1 MSQHRS
7 EEDEFKQLAAGFLE
21 RKITRRRF
29 LRRAAQLGF
38 SAALLSR
45 MVPVSLAANDDLVD
59 SSPLAPNESP
69 ITKERIEYLKS
80 KPYKDT
86 TINVMVLRSAVGDCV
101 EYHAPRWEEET
112 GAHINIT
119 KVPIDTLH
127 QQIFEDLTTGRGEY
141 DAYQTAA
148 WFYGDFFTADEP
160 YVTEITPFLRD
171 LKFPYWDPDQFLPAM
186 KRLYTWQGKL
196 YGVLFDADAQIL
208 YYRKDVLGNADYQ
221 EKFKSKLAYE
231 LPNPPQNMKEMH
243 DVASFFTGWDWNGD
257 GKDDWGISLHAKV
270 NEQGFFHFLT
280 LAAPYVVSQNN
291 KYFYFNPDDMKPLI
305 NSEGH
310 LRALE
315 DYVRFLANG
324 PKEQINWTLPEGWN
338 PFLTGH
344 AVMEATW
351 GDLPTLA
358 QDRARSSVQG
368 RVGATIIPG
377 TTEAFNP
384 LAGQWEKYPLN
395 VVGNTNGG
403 SWHCVISRLS
413 KRKEATYDF
422 LAFMANKKNAFFNS
436 ANGWTGVQPGMKYE
450 YFPPVGTA
458 TFNEWAKEGW
468 DKGDA
473 TAFLD
478 AYYKNLVLPEQQIY
492 LRIPGAAEYWH
503 ELDVRVSS
511 VLAGGTKPKA
521 ALDDIYQ
528 TWEQI
533 TEHYGRENQ
542 KKLYAES
549 YAASRTT

>member
-1 MSQHRS
+1 MAQNKS
-7 EEDEFKQLAAGFLE
+7 EEEFNELVTAFFHG
-21 RKITRRRF
+21 RMTRRRF
-29 LRRAAQLGF
+29 IHRAAQLGL
-38 SAALLSR
+38 SAALVSR
-45 MVPVSLAANDDLVD
+45 IVPASFAADDFLE
-59 SSPLAPNESP
+59 SSPVAPNESP
-69 ITKERIEYLKS
+69 ITRERVDYLKS
-80 KPYKDT
+80 KPYKNT

-112 GAHINIT
+112 GAHVNIT
-119 KVPIDTLH
+119 KIPIDTLH
-127 QQIFEDLTTGRGEY
+127 QEIFSDLKGPGQY

-148 WFYGDFFTADEP
+148 WYYGDFFTSEEP
-160 YVTEITPFLRD
+160 AIVEIAPFLQD
-171 LKFPYWDPDQFLPAM
+171 PKFPYWDPAQFLPAM

-221 EKFKSKLAYE
+221 EKFKSKLGYD
-231 LPNPPQNMKEMH
+231 LPNPPKTMKEMH

-257 GKDDWGISLHAKV
+257 GKEDFGISLHAKV

-280 LAAPYVVSQNN
+280 LAAPYVVSPNN

-315 DYVRFLANG
+315 DYVKFLANG
-324 PKEQINWTLPEGWN
+324 PKEQIGWTLPEGWK
-338 PFLTGH
+338 PFLSGH

-358 QDRARSSVQG
+358 QDRAVSSVQG
-368 RVGATIIPG
+368 RVGATVIPG

-384 LAGQWEKYPLN
+384 LTGQWEKYPLN

-403 SWHCVISRLS
+403 TWHCVISRLS
-413 KRKEATYDF
+413 KKKEATYDF

-436 ANGWTGVQPGMKYE
+436 TNGWTGVQPAMKYE
-450 YFPPVGTA
+450 YFPPVGSGSVV
-458 TFNEWAKEGW
+458 EWENQGW

-473 TAFLD
+473 LVYLQ
-478 AYYKNLVLPEQQIY
+478 AYYQNLVLPEQEIY

-511 VLAGGTKPKA
+511 VLAGKAAPKA
-521 ALDDIYQ
+521 ALDELSQ
-528 TWEQI
+528 VWEQI
-533 TEHYGRENQ
+533 TDGHSRENQ

-549 YAASRTT
+549 YVS

>member
-1 MSQHRS
+1 MAHNNP
-7 EEDEFKQLAAGFLE
+7 EEEFNELVTAFFQG
-21 RKITRRRF
+21 RMTRRRF
-29 LRRAAQLGF
+29 IYRAAQLGF
-38 SAALLSR
+38 SAALVSR
-45 MVPVSLAANDDLVD
+45 IVSASFAASDNLLE
-59 SSPLAPNESP
+59 SSPVASNESP
-69 ITKERIEYLKS
+69 ITRERIEYLKS
-80 KPYKDT
+80 KPYKNT

-101 EYHAPRWEEET
+101 EYHAPRWEEQT
-112 GAHINIT
+112 GAHVNIT
-119 KVPIDTLH
+119 KIPIDMLH
-127 QQIFEDLTTGRGEY
+127 QEIFADLKGPGQY

-148 WFYGDFFTADEP
+148 WFYGDYFTSDEP
-160 YVTEITPFLRD
+160 TIVEIAPFLKD
-171 LKFPYWDPDQFLPAM
+171 PKYPYWNPEEFLPAI
-186 KRLYTWQGKL
+186 KRLYTWKGKL

-208 YYRKDVLGNADYQ
+208 YYRKDVLGNAEYQ
-221 EKFKSKLAYE
+221 EKFKSNLGYD
-231 LPNPPQNMKEMH
+231 LPNPPKTMKEMH

-280 LAAPYVVSQNN
+280 LAAPYIVSQNN
-291 KYFYFNPDDMKPLI
+291 RYFYFNPDDMKPLI

-310 LRALE
+310 LHALE
-315 DYVRFLANG
+315 DYVKFLANG
-324 PKEQINWTLPEGWN
+324 PKEQIGWTLPQGWT

-344 AVMEATW
+344 AVMEPTW

-368 RVGATIIPG
+368 RVGATLIPG
-377 TTEAFNP
+377 TTDAFNP
-384 LAGQWEKYPLN
+384 ITGKWDKSPLN

-413 KRKEATYDF
+413 KQKEATYDF

-450 YFPPVGTA
+450 YFPPIGTA

-478 AYYKNLVLPEQQIY
+478 AYYRNLVLPEQQIY
-492 LRIPGAAEYWH
+492 LRIPGAVEYWH
-503 ELDVRVSS
+503 ELDVRLSA
-511 VLAGGTKPKA
+511 VLAGETKPKA

-549 YAASRTT
+549 YAA

>member
-1 MSQHRS
+1 MAYKNS
-7 EEDEFKQLAAGFLE
+7 EEEFNELVTAFFQG
-21 RKITRRRF
+21 RMTRRRF
-29 LRRAAQLGF
+29 IHRAAQLGL
-38 SAALLSR
+38 SAALVNR
-45 MVPVSLAANDDLVD
+45 LAPASFAAGDDFLE
-59 SSPLAPNESP
+59 SSPVAPNESP
-69 ITKERIEYLKS
+69 VTRERIEYLQS

-86 TINVMVLRSAVGDCV
+86 TINLMVLRSAVGDCV

-112 GAHINIT
+112 GAHVNIT
-119 KVPIDTLH
+119 KIPIDTLH
-127 QQIFEDLTTGRGEY
+127 QEIFADLKGPGQY

-148 WFYGDFFTADEP
+148 WFYGDYFTSDEP
-160 YVTEITPFLRD
+160 SIVEIAPFLKD
-171 LKFPYWDPDQFLPAM
+171 PKYPYWDPDQFLPAM

-221 EKFKSKLAYE
+221 EKFKSKLGYD
-231 LPNPPQNMKEMH
+231 LPNPPKTMQEMH

-280 LAAPYVVSQNN
+280 LAAPYVVSPTN
-291 KYFYFNPDDMKPLI
+291 KYFYFNPEDMKPLI

-315 DYVRFLANG
+315 DYVKFLANG
-324 PKEQINWTLPEGWN
+324 PKEQIGWTLEQGWN
-338 PFLTGH
+338 VFLSGH
-344 AVMEATW
+344 AVMEPTW

-384 LAGQWEKYPLN
+384 LTNQWEKSSLDT
-395 VVGNTNGG
+395 VGNTNGG
-403 SWHCVISRLS
+403 TWHCVLSRLS
-413 KRKEATYDF
+413 KKKEATYDF
-422 LAFMANKKNAFFNS
+422 LAFMANRKNAFFNVT
-436 ANGWTGVQPGMKYE
+436 NGWTGVQPAMKYE
-450 YFPPVGTA
+450 YFPPVGTGRVE
-458 TFNEWAKEGW
+458 EWENQGW
-468 DKGDA
+468 DKADA
-473 TAFLD
+473 IAYLD
-478 AYYKNLVLPEQQIY
+478 AYYANLVLPAQQIY

-503 ELDVRVSS
+503 ELDVRISS
-511 VLAGGTKPKA
+511 VLAGKTKPKE

-528 TWEQI
+528 AWEQI
-533 TEHYGRENQ
+533 TDRYGRESQ

-549 YAASRTT
+549 YGAS

>member
-1 MSQHRS
+1 MAHNNP
-7 EEDEFKQLAAGFLE
+7 EEEFNELVTAFFQG
-21 RKITRRRF
+21 RMTRRRF
-29 LRRAAQLGF
+29 IYRAAQLGF
-38 SAALLSR
+38 SAALVSR
-45 MVPVSLAANDDLVD
+45 IVSASFAANDNILE
-59 SSPLAPNESP
+59 SSPVASNESP
-69 ITKERIEYLKS
+69 ITRERVEYLKS
-80 KPYKDT
+80 KPYKNT

-101 EYHAPRWEEET
+101 EYHAPRWEEQT
-112 GAHINIT
+112 GAHVNIT
-119 KVPIDTLH
+119 KIPIDTLH
-127 QQIFEDLTTGRGEY
+127 QEIFADLKGPGQY

-148 WFYGDFFTADEP
+148 WYYGDFFTSEEP
-160 YVTEITPFLRD
+160 AIVEITPFLKD
-171 LKFPYWDPDQFLPAM
+171 PKYPYWNPEEFLPAI
-186 KRLYTWQGKL
+186 KRLYTWKGKL

-221 EKFKSKLAYE
+221 EKFKSKLGYD
-231 LPNPPQNMKEMH
+231 LPNPPKTMKEMH

-280 LAAPYVVSQNN
+280 LAAPYIVSQNN
-291 KYFYFNPDDMKPLI
+291 RYFYFNPDDMKPLI

-310 LRALE
+310 LHALE
-315 DYVRFLANG
+315 DYVKFLAYG
-324 PKEQINWTLPEGWN
+324 PKEQIGWTLPQGWT

-344 AVMEATW
+344 AVMEPTW

-368 RVGATIIPG
+368 RVGATLIPG
-377 TTEAFNP
+377 TTDAFNP
-384 LAGQWEKYPLN
+384 ITGKWDKFPLN

-413 KRKEATYDF
+413 KQKEATYDF

-450 YFPPVGTA
+450 YFPPIGTA

-478 AYYKNLVLPEQQIY
+478 AYYRNLVLPEQQIY
-492 LRIPGAAEYWH
+492 LRIPGAVEYWH
-503 ELDVRVSS
+503 ELDVRLSA
-511 VLAGGTKPKA
+511 VLAGETKPKA
-521 ALDDIYQ
+521 ALDEIYQ

-549 YAASRTT
+549 YAA

>member
-1 MSQHRS
+1 MAHNNS
-7 EEDEFKQLAAGFLE
+7 EEEFNEVVTAFFEG
-21 RKITRRRF
+21 RMTRRRF
-29 LRRAAQLGF
+29 IHRAAQLGL
-38 SAALLSR
+38 SAAL
-45 MVPVSLAANDDLVD
+45 VSSIVSASFAASDNLLE
-59 SSPLAPNESP
+59 SSPVASNESP
-69 ITKERIEYLKS
+69 ITRERVEYLKS
-80 KPYKDT
+80 KPYKNA

-101 EYHAPRWEEET
+101 EYHAPRWEEQT
-112 GAHINIT
+112 GAHVNIT
-119 KVPIDTLH
+119 KIPIDTLH
-127 QQIFEDLTTGRGEY
+127 QEIFADLKGPGQY

-148 WFYGDFFTADEP
+148 WFYGDYFTSDEP
-160 YVTEITPFLRD
+160 TIVEIAPFLKD
-171 LKFPYWDPDQFLPAM
+171 PKYPYWNPEEFLPAI
-186 KRLYTWQGKL
+186 KRLYTWKGKL

-221 EKFKSKLAYE
+221 EKFKSKLGYD
-231 LPNPPQNMKEMH
+231 LPNPPKTMKEMH

-280 LAAPYVVSQNN
+280 LAAPYVVSPNN
-291 KYFYFNPDDMKPLI
+291 RYFYFNPDDMKPLI

-315 DYVRFLANG
+315 DYVKFLANG
-324 PKEQINWTLPEGWN
+324 PKEQIGWTLPQGWT

-344 AVMEATW
+344 AVMEPTW

-368 RVGATIIPG
+368 RVGATLIPG
-377 TTEAFNP
+377 TTDAFNP
-384 LAGQWEKYPLN
+384 ITGQWDKFPLN

-413 KRKEATYDF
+413 KQKEATYDF

-458 TFNEWAKEGW
+458 TFNEWAKQGW

-492 LRIPGAAEYWH
+492 LRIPGAAKYWH

-511 VLAGGTKPKA
+511 VLAGETKPKA

-549 YAASRTT
+549 YAA

>member
-1 MSQHRS
+1 MANNA
-7 EEDEFKQLAAGFLE
+7 EEFNELVTAFFQG
-21 RKITRRRF
+21 RMTRRRF
-29 LRRAAQLGF
+29 IHRAAQLGF
-38 SAALLSR
+38 SAALVSR
-45 MVPVSLAANDDLVD
+45 IVSASFAASDNLLE
-59 SSPLAPNESP
+59 SSPVASNESP
-69 ITKERIEYLKS
+69 ITRERVEYLKS
-80 KPYKDT
+80 KPYKNT

-101 EYHAPRWEEET
+101 EYHAPRWEEQT
-112 GAHINIT
+112 GAHVNIT
-119 KVPIDTLH
+119 KIPIDTLH
-127 QQIFEDLTTGRGEY
+127 QEIFADLKGPGQY

-148 WFYGDFFTADEP
+148 WFYGDYFTSEEP
-160 YVTEITPFLRD
+160 TIVEIAPFLKD
-171 LKFPYWDPDQFLPAM
+171 PKYPYWNPEEFLPAV
-186 KRLYTWQGKL
+186 KRLYTWKGKL

-221 EKFKSKLAYE
+221 EKFKSKLGYD
-231 LPNPPQNMKEMH
+231 LPNPPKTMKEMH

-280 LAAPYVVSQNN
+280 LAAPYVVSPNN
-291 KYFYFNPDDMKPLI
+291 RYFYFNPDDMKPLI

-315 DYVRFLANG
+315 DYVKFLANG
-324 PKEQINWTLPEGWN
+324 PKEQIDWTLPQGWT

-358 QDRARSSVQG
+358 QDRARSRVQG
-368 RVGATIIPG
+368 RVGATLIPG
-377 TTEAFNP
+377 TTDAFNP
-384 LAGQWEKYPLN
+384 ITGQRDKFPLN

-413 KRKEATYDF
+413 KQKEATYDF

-450 YFPPVGTA
+450 YFPPIGTA

-478 AYYKNLVLPEQQIY
+478 AYYRNLVLPEQQIY

-503 ELDVRVSS
+503 EVDVRVSS
-511 VLAGGTKPKA
+511 VLTGETKPKA

-549 YAASRTT
+549 HAA

>member
-1 MSQHRS
+1 MANNA
-7 EEDEFKQLAAGFLE
+7 EEFNELVTAFFQG
-21 RKITRRRF
+21 RMTRRRF
-29 LRRAAQLGF
+29 IHRAAQLGF
-38 SAALLSR
+38 SAALVSR
-45 MVPVSLAANDDLVD
+45 IVSASFAASDNLLE
-59 SSPLAPNESP
+59 SSPVASNESP
-69 ITKERIEYLKS
+69 ITRERVEYLKS
-80 KPYKDT
+80 KPYKNT

-101 EYHAPRWEEET
+101 EYHAPRWEEQT
-112 GAHINIT
+112 GAHVNIT
-119 KVPIDTLH
+119 KIPIDTLH
-127 QQIFEDLTTGRGEY
+127 QEIFADLKGSAQY

-148 WFYGDFFTADEP
+148 WFYGDYFTSEEP
-160 YVTEITPFLRD
+160 TIVEIAPFLKD
-171 LKFPYWDPDQFLPAM
+171 PKYPYWNPEEFLPAI
-186 KRLYTWQGKL
+186 KRLYTWKGKL

-221 EKFKSKLAYE
+221 EKFKSNLGYD
-231 LPNPPQNMKEMH
+231 LPNPPKTMKEMH

-280 LAAPYVVSQNN
+280 LAAPYIVSPNN
-291 KYFYFNPDDMKPLI
+291 RYFYFNPDDMKPLI

-310 LRALE
+310 LHALE
-315 DYVRFLANG
+315 DYVKFLANG
-324 PKEQINWTLPEGWN
+324 PKEQIGWTLPQGWN

-344 AVMEATW
+344 AVMEPTW

-368 RVGATIIPG
+368 RVGATLIPG
-377 TTEAFNP
+377 TTDAFNP
-384 LAGQWEKYPLN
+384 ITGQRDKFPLN

-413 KRKEATYDF
+413 KQKEATYDF

-478 AYYKNLVLPEQQIY
+478 AYYKNLLLPEQQIY

-511 VLAGGTKPKA
+511 VLAGETKSKA

-549 YAASRTT
+549 YAA

>member
-1 MSQHRS
+1 MSQHHS
-7 EEDEFKQLAAGFLE
+7 EEDFRDSTGADPEN
-21 RKITRRRF
+21 KISRRRF
-29 LRRAAQLGF
+29 VRRAAQIGL

-45 MVPVSLAANDDLVD
+45 LVPASRAANNNLVD

-69 ITKERIEYLKS
+69 VSQERIEYLKS
-80 KPYKDT
+80 KPYKDVF
-86 TINVMVLRSAVGDCV
+86 INVMALRDAVGNCL
-101 EYHAPRWEEET
+101 EYHTSRWEEQT
-112 GAHINIT
+112 GGHINIT

-127 QQIFEDLTTGRGEY
+127 QEIFSDLKSGTGQY

-148 WFYGDFFTADEP
+148 WFYGDFFTGGEP
-160 YVTEITPFLRD
+160 LIAEIAPFLQDPRYP
-171 LKFPYWDPDQFLPAM
+171 FWDPDQFLPAI

-208 YYRKDVLGNADYQ
+208 YYRKDVLANAAYQ
-221 EKFKSKLAYE
+221 EKFKSKLGYE
-231 LPNPPQNMKEMH
+231 LPNPPKNVKEMH
-243 DVASFFTGWDWNGD
+243 DVAEFFTGWDWNGD

-280 LAAPYVVSQNN
+280 FAAPYVVSPNN
-291 KYFYFNPDDMKPLI
+291 RYFYFNPDDMRPLI

-315 DYVRFLANG
+315 DYLRFLANG
-324 PKEQINWTLPEGWN
+324 PKEQIGWTLPQGWEV
-338 PFLTGH
+338 FLAGH

-368 RVGATIIPG
+368 RVGAALIPG

-384 LAGQWEKYPLN
+384 ITGQWEQYPLN

-403 SWHCVISRLS
+403 SWHCVIPRAS
-413 KRKEATYDF
+413 KKKEAAYDF
-422 LAFMANKKNAFFNS
+422 LAFMANRKNAFFNS
-436 ANGWTGVQPGMKYE
+436 TNGWTGVQPGMQYE
-450 YFPPVGTA
+450 YFPPVGTGSVV
-458 TFNEWAKEGW
+458 EWQNQGW
-468 DKGDA
+468 DKADA
-473 TAFLD
+473 IAFLQ
-478 AYYKNLVLPEQQIY
+478 YYHDNLVLPVQQLY

-511 VLAGGTKPKA
+511 VLAGETKPKD

-528 TWEQI
+528 TWEKI
-533 TEHYGRENQ
+533 TDRYGRESQ
-542 KKLYAES
+542 KKLYADS
-549 YAASRTT
+549 HAS